1 MKKLVVFFLVA
12 LAALTV
18 RAQQKLTYAYDAAGN
33 RVSRTIVL
41 GTRNAGVATEQT
53 DSVFFEE
60 SLAETSVK
68 IYPNPVQNELTIR
81 ITGYENGWN
90 GEFAVYSISGAM
102 LMHRRLQGETTSVDM
117 SRQLPGTYILHIVLK
132 GERSVWKIM
141 KQ

>member
-1 MKKLVVFFLVA
+1 MKKIVVFFLLG
-12 LAALTV
+12 LAVLTA

-41 GTRNAGVATEQT
+41 GTRSAGVATEQT

-132 GERSVWKIM
+132 GERSVWKII